1 MSRFSRIGAFAA
13 AVAVVGALL
22 LPASSAVS
30 APTAH
35 KSGALVNYLTTGKI
49 AIKKKL
55 IVPFVCSVN
64 CNVTSFLKLKGPFVK
79 GSDTETGSLQA
90 GVAAGHFLK
99 PSGPLKKLLLAS
111 PGRYKLIS
119 RITATDPTT
128 GATDQI
134 AHSFKL
140 KR

>member
-1 MSRFSRIGAFAA
+1 MSRMSRTWSLAA
-13 AVAVVGALL
+13 AVAVIGVLL

-30 APTAH
+30 APSAH
-35 KSGALVNYLTTGKI
+35 KSGAVVNYLTTGKI
-49 AIKKKL
+49 PIRKKL

-79 GSDTETGSLQA
+79 GSDTESASLQA
-90 GVAAGHFLK
+90 GVSAGHFLQ
-99 PSGPLKKLLLAS
+99 PSGSLSKLLKAS
-111 PGRYKLIS
+111 PGKYKLIS
-119 RITATDPTT
+119 RITATDAAT

-134 AHSFKL
+134 AHTFKL

>member
-1 MSRFSRIGAFAA
+1 MSRMSRIGTFAA
-13 AVAVVGALL
+13 AVAVIGAML

-35 KSGALVNYLTTGKI
+35 KSGAIVNYLTTGKI
-49 AIKKKL
+49 RIDKKL
-55 IVPFVCSVN
+55 VVPFQCAVS
-64 CNVTSFLKLKGPFVK
+64 CNVVSFLKLKGPFVK
-79 GSDTETGSLQA
+79 GSDTETGSLPA
-90 GVAAGHFLK
+90 GVPAGHFLK
-99 PSGPLKKLLLAS
+99 PSGPLKKLLSAT

-119 RITATDPTT
+119 RITATDPAT

-134 AHSFKL
+134 AHRFKL